1 MTGPGSASMI
11 DLAPAAVDVWR
22 AELAVS
28 DIELARLSE
37 CLDAEEEVRA
47 ARFHLERDRRR
58 FRAARGVLRH
68 ILAAYVDSDP
78 RQVGLAYG
86 AQGKPFLAQHP
97 DLQFNLSHTQDVL
110 VVGVTRGRRVGI
122 DVERTIPESVVD
134 EVRETVSSEPERL
147 RLDRLDGAARR
158 VQFSQLWTRKE
169 AYIKADGRGMSL
181 DLKRID
187 VLSLPGQVLQL
198 GERPARW
205 SACRGWTL
213 HDLDLGP
220 GLAAALVAEGTEWRA
235 AHLDWPR
242 GSR

>member
-1 MTGPGSASMI
+1 MI
-11 DLAPAAVDVWR
+11 DLAPATVDVWR
-22 AELAVS
+22 AELAVP
-28 DIELARLSE
+28 DHELTRLSG

-58 FRAARGVLRH
+58 FLAARGVLRH
-68 ILAAYVDSDP
+68 ILAGYIDSDP
-78 RQVGLAYG
+78 REVSLAYG
-86 AQGKPFLAQHP
+86 AQGKPFLARHP

-122 DVERTIPESVVD
+122 DVERTIPGSIVE
-134 EVRETVSSEPERL
+134 EVRETVSSEPERV
-147 RLDRLDGAARR
+147 RLDRLDRAARR

-198 GERPARW
+198 EEPPASW
-205 SACRGWTL
+205 SSCLGWTS
-213 HDLDLGP
+213 HDLDVGP
-220 GLAAALVAEGTEWRA
+220 GLAAALVAEGTEWRPT
-235 AHLDWPR
+235 HLEWPR
-242 GSR
+242 ESR